1 MHCSRSFSLFN
12 LDVHLKCVLLLWSL
26 VHEQST
32 FLLFEESISFNKAG
46 LFKQTFK

>member
-1 MHCSRSFSLFN
+1 MYCGCSFSLFN
-12 LDVHLKCVLLLWSL
+12 LDVHLKCVLLLLSL
-26 VHEQST
+26 VHEQNI